1 MKRNSPSRLNQKP
14 LPKSTPST
22 APSSLYDYYR
32 WRTITLTLR
41 GRSITCFTK
50 PGLAWTDEV
59 DPAALLLASQM
70 RIEPGDQVMAFN
82 CGDGP
87 AGITAATLATAGQ
100 VTLLDANVVALEA
113 HRLAVEANALKNVT
127 VLAGS
132 GTRGLQGAALADVA
146 LVRLPKSKPLA
157 LRLIW
162 DAFHALREGGRF
174 YLAGA
179 NNEGIKSYLRHVEE
193 LFGACAVPAY
203 RKGCRVG
210 LAVKSS
216 TPDPLPQAFQVP
228 YLAHDYFAEFHVEVL
243 GNSYPL
249 CSLPGVF
256 SWDRLDR
263 GTQLLIEQMQIAPTD
278 RVLDLGCGVGI
289 VGIVAAHLA
298 HWGVVHLVDGN
309 VNAVEA
315 AQQSVRANELYNC
328 SVQLSDCAQA
338 VLEDLRSPADRFDV
352 VVTNPPF
359 HQGKATQSHM
369 ALQFV
374 ADAAA
379 LLKPGGRFYLVA
391 NSFLQYEEAI
401 QQQLGKVENIYQDKQ
416 FKVLLGTA
424 VCGASAK

>member
-1 MKRNSPSRLNQKP
+1 MKRKFPQRPERTHIAKPIARSSPPSVLN
-14 LPKSTPST
+14 
-22 APSSLYDYYR
+22 YYHWQLIQVSPR
-32 WRTITLTLR
+32 NRA
-41 GRSITCFTK
+41 ITCFTK
-50 PGLAWTDEV
+50 PGLAWTDEL
-59 DPAALLLASQM
+59 DPAAMLLAAQM
-70 RIEPGDQVMAFN
+70 QIAPDAVVVAFN

-87 AGITAATLATAGQ
+87 AGIAAAMLAHSGR
-100 VTLLDANVVALEA
+100 VILVDANIVAVEA
-113 HRLAVEANALKNVT
+113 HRRAVEANGLQNVT
-127 VLAGS
+127 VVAGS
-132 GTRGLQGAALADVA
+132 GTRGLHDCPPADVV

-162 DAFHALREGGRF
+162 DAFNCLKEGGLF

-210 LAVKSS
+210 LAMKAAA
-216 TPDPLPQAFQVP
+216 PDPLPPAFQEL
-228 YLAHDYFAEFHVEVL
+228 YLAHDYFLNFNAQVL
-243 GNSYPL
+243 GTTYPI
-249 CSLPGVF
+249 CSLPGIF

-263 GTQLLIEQMQIAPTD
+263 GTQLLIENMQIGPQD

-298 HWGVVHLVDGN
+298 HWGVVHMVDGD

-315 AQQSVRANELYNC
+315 AQESVRANELHNC

-338 VLEDLRSPADRFDV
+338 VRQDLHAPADKFDV
-352 VVTNPPF
+352 IVTNPPF
-359 HQGKATQSHM
+359 HQGKATQSSM

-379 LLKPGGRFYLVA
+379 LLKSKGRFYLVA
-391 NSFLQYEEAI
+391 NRFLNYEEPI
-401 QQQLGKVENIYQDKQ
+401 QQQLGKVESVYEDQQ
-416 FKVLLGTA
+416 FKVLLGTFI
-424 VCGASAK
+424 